1 MTTYELRPDRFEC
14 TLEEC
19 PPGLFVHFVTKDES
33 IFGFKT
39 EYGDCE
45 CFVVS
50 SGEKFCS
57 LRRSTSDATL
67 VPLKK
72 LMVIPVVISKCE
84 KEFLVID
91 N

>member
-19 PPGLFVHFVTKDES
+19 PHGLFVHFVTKDEP

-57 LRRSTSDATL
+57 RSAGDATP

-72 LMVIPVVISKCE
+72 LMVVPVVISKCE
-84 KEFLVID
+84 RECV
-91 N
+91 